1 MTGTASGI
9 IQQNNIFETRATIS
23 PAAITNGLGA
33 TIQSINPT
41 DDLGGGS
48 SWNGWL
54 AAPGV
59 QQQGSEETFGTFGPF
74 SNVEFLWDLYRAQA
88 VNDVDGQFGFG
99 QPIRQGVYLGTVVL
113 DASGNVSFVAAAG
126 ASTPYDVWAA
136 SYGLDP
142 VLTTG
147 PTAGAR
153 TANPDGDGLSN
164 FAEFAFGTSPTVG
177 SPAPISATRNGGNVL
192 VTMIQRN
199 TDVTS
204 YVLQSRGELG
214 AGTWTNS
221 GLSPTA
227 AGDQAGVPSGYTRVV
242 YTAAGGPGKTFYRAL
257 ATE

>member
-1 MTGTASGI
+1 
-9 IQQNNIFETRATIS
+9 
-23 PAAITNGLGA
+23 
-33 TIQSINPT
+33 
-41 DDLGGGS
+41 
-48 SWNGWL
+48 
-54 AAPGV
+54 V
-59 QQQGSEETFGTFGPF
+59 
-74 SNVEFLWDLYRAQA
+74 QA
-88 VNDVDGQFGFG
+88 VNDIPGQYGFG
-99 QPIRQGVYLGTVVL
+99 APIRSGRFLGTVVL
-113 DASGNVSFVAAAG
+113 TADGNVSFVAAAG
-126 ASTPYDVWAA
+126 AVTPYAAWAA

-142 VLTTG
+142 LLTVG
-147 PTAGAR
+147 PTAGHRAS
-153 TANPDGDGLSN
+153 NPDGDGLLN
-164 FAEFAFGTSPTVG
+164 FAEFAFGTNPTVG